1 MKRPTI
7 WERHPY
13 RIRFLKPLPG
23 YDHDRY
29 CSNVLLVDDTLLAYR
44 GAAIRVSADYEAEV
58 DIYRGGKWHPLSKA
72 DLDRAISAAKTQLLE
87 RAAQWV

>member
-1 MKRPTI
+1 MKKLTI

-23 YDHDRY
+23 YDYDRY

-44 GAAIRVSADYEAEV
+44 GAAMRLSTDYQAEV
-58 DIYRGGKWHPLSKA
+58 DIYRGGKWHRLSQA
-72 DLDRAISAAKTQLLE
+72 DLDRAISAAKTQFRE
-87 RAAQWV
+87 RAEQWA